1 MKLKDIPTVGNK
13 ITKQDEVL
21 IDQVGDVVNTITE
34 KMQYIPFTESV
45 VILTGIIYGLL
56 KCREEVL
63 TSENAGFES
72 GHDIIRFNYLIRLMN
87 KKYGFDIEEVM
98 VTEDN
103 K

>member
-1 MKLKDIPTVGNK
+1 MKLKDMPTVGNK
-13 ITKQDEVL
+13 ITKQDEIL

-34 KMQYIPFTESV
+34 KLEYIPFTEAI

-63 TSENAGFES
+63 TSEDAGFES

-98 VTEDN
+98 VAEED